1 MVAQEVLVRDDIAFE
16 ERYLRAKRIIDVVF
30 TLLALIPVSLIML
43 VTAIIIRLDSPG
55 PAIYKQT
62 RIGHNGSKFT
72 FYKFRS
78 MYYNVASDTHE
89 KAIVT
94 WMNGSDHLNHDD
106 KDKPYKLVDDSRV
119 TRIGKFIRKTSIDE
133 LPQLWN
139 IVKGDMSIVGPRP
152 PIEYEV
158 MRYSA
163 RDFLRLSGK
172 PGLTGTWQVYGR
184 GRVAFPEM
192 VNQDIQYLGTQSLR
206 YDLKLMVLTVPVM
219 ITGRGGA

>member
-1 MVAQEVLVRDDIAFE
+1 M
-16 ERYLRAKRIIDVVF
+16 
-30 TLLALIPVSLIML
+30 
-43 VTAIIIRLDSPG
+43 
-55 PAIYKQT
+55 
-62 RIGHNGSKFT
+62 
-72 FYKFRS
+72 
-78 MYYNVASDTHE
+78 
-89 KAIVT
+89 
-94 WMNGSDHLNHDD
+94 NHDD

-119 TRIGKFIRKTSIDE
+119 TRVGKFIRKTSIDE

-172 PGLTGTWQVYGR
+172 PGLTGTWQVYRARAGGVPR
-184 GRVAFPEM
+184 DGQ
-192 VNQDIQYLGTQSLR
+192 QDINIWETQSLR

-219 ITGRGGA
+219 ITWQGRSLTPGLCGPIDVFRAYKMYS

>member
-1 MVAQEVLVRDDIAFE
+1 
-16 ERYLRAKRIIDVVF
+16 
-30 TLLALIPVSLIML
+30 
-43 VTAIIIRLDSPG
+43 
-55 PAIYKQT
+55 
-62 RIGHNGSKFT
+62 
-72 FYKFRS
+72 
-78 MYYNVASDTHE
+78 MYYNVASDSHE

-94 WMNGSDHLNHDD
+94 WMNGSDQLNHDD

-206 YDLKLMVLTVPVM
+206 YDLKLMFLTVPVM